1 MAKILLVGATG
12 YIGGTVLDHL
22 IRSEEPSIKPLTID
36 VLIRD
41 TKAAG
46 VLREAYGDRVRPI
59 PWAGFTDIPFV
70 TDTAANYDIIVNAG
84 TGFAADGAEALVR
97 GLERRRTAAAGV
109 APAAEPAL
117 PVPWMIHLSG
127 CSNLADRPVTGTPFP
142 ERTWDDE
149 ADAGAIFDFL
159 AREDARDPYPQRTAE
174 VGVLAAAEESGVAA
188 VSLNSPCVFG
198 TGTGLFNRQ
207 GFIIPLFTRYVL
219 RHGHGFKLNETA
231 NFDWVHVADL
241 AGVFVMLVRA
251 VLERGDH
258 GVGYIPTG
266 TRGII
271 STAVGRVLQAEM
283 MQQCLDAAF
292 GAGILPKEG
301 APRDKEIRQVG
312 LEELAG
318 EVMGGLVGMA
328 ERSWAGHKVMTGT
341 VAKKLLGWNPTR
353 LEEAW
358 RQDYHDVL
366 GALQDGI
373 SGNSLETSIGK

>member
-12 YIGGTVLDHL
+12 YIGGTVLDQL
-22 IRSEEPSIKPLTID
+22 VRSEEPSIKPLTID

-41 TKAAG
+41 PSSAG
-46 VLREAYGDRVRPI
+46 VLREAYGDRFRTI
-59 PWAGFTDIPFV
+59 PWAGFTGIPFV
-70 TDTAANYDIIVNAG
+70 TDTAANYDIIVN
-84 TGFAADGAEALVR
+84 
-97 GLERRRTAAAGV
+97 
-109 APAAEPAL
+109 
-117 PVPWMIHLSG
+117 
-127 CSNLADRPVTGTPFP
+127 
-142 ERTWDDE
+142 
-149 ADAGAIFDFL
+149 AGAIFDFL

-174 VGVLAAAEESGVAA
+174 VGVLAAAEESGVAG

-198 TGTGLFNRQ
+198 TGAGLFNRQ

-241 AGVFVMLVRA
+241 AGVFVLLVRA

-258 GVGYIPTG
+258 GVSYIPTG
-266 TRGII
+266 RRGVI
-271 STAVGRVLQAEM
+271 STAVGRTLQAEM
-283 MQQCLDAAF
+283 MRLCLDAAF
-292 GAGILPKEG
+292 GAGILPREDTPG
-301 APRDKEIRQVG
+301 DKEIRQVG

-328 ERSWAGHKVMTGT
+328 ERGWAGHKVMTGT